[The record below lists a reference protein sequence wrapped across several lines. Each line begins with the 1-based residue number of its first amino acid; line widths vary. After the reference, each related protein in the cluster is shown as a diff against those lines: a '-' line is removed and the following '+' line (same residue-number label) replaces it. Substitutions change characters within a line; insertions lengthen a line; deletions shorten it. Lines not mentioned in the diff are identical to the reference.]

1 MSGGRNTNKKQ
12 VEKQYEYDKAVHNY
26 GWETKMLKWD
36 QAMSQYNAKIANDR
50 DTRDYEHSQKVAAWE
65 DAEAIRNF
73 KYQNQRAAHN
83 ASVKAYNKQL
93 DFNSLAQEISLN
105 DNTRK
110 YNERMTE
117 IGFKNENL
125 MMKFDHTKTAQQQGV
140 RQYKEKALLT
150 EAGLAAGLR
159 DASDQAGFEAREQL
173 SQLEKAKSDAARKGV
188 ELTMESLSKQGKV
201 RATGQTGRSARKNL
215 QAVLAEHGRGQ
226 AAVVGMI
233 THQEKD
239 NALAF
244 DRIQKKLEQATTK
257 AALDYATLATDVA
270 QTVERADMQILQAQE
285 GTGLG
290 QRELQE
296 SLKSATAQKEVDDQN
311 IQIKKYGA
319 DLSAENSIA
328 PDAQKE
334 PVPAFP
340 VKIKDPQTVPP
351 PEPSWDRHEAVKPIK
366 GAVSKGP
373 SLISQILSD
382 DRLKYNMN
390 RVGTSNKGIPIYTF
404 KYRHE
409 GKHGPEYIG
418 TSAQDLIQMGRSD
431 AVGRLEKEGFYYV
444 DYSKLDLQFAKVP
457 T

>member
-1 MSGGRNTNKKQ
+1 MSGGSNSNKEQ
-12 VEKQYEYDKAVHNY
+12 VEKQFAYDKAVHQY
-26 GWETKMLKWD
+26 GWDTKNLKWD
-36 QAMSQYNAKIANDR
+36 QATSQYNAKVKNDSNI
-50 DTRDYEHSQKVAAWE
+50 RDYEHSQKVAAWE

-93 DFNSLAQEISLN
+93 DYNSLAQEISLN

-117 IGFKNENL
+117 IGFKNEDL

-140 RQYKEKALLT
+140 RQYKEKALLS
-150 EAGLAAGLR
+150 EAGLAMGLK
-159 DASDQAGFEAREQL
+159 DASDAAGFAAREQL
-173 SQLEKAKSDAARKGV
+173 NSLEKAKADASRKGV
-188 ELTMESLSKQGKV
+188 DLTMESLAKQGKV

-215 QAVLAEHGRGQ
+215 QSVLAEHGRGQ
-226 AAVVGMI
+226 AALVGMI

-239 NALAF
+239 NALTF
-244 DRIQKKLEQATTK
+244 DRIQKKLDQATSK

-270 QTVERADMQILQAQE
+270 QTVEKADMQILQSQQ

-290 QRELQE
+290 QRQLKE
-296 SLKSATAQKEVDDQN
+296 SLKSAASQKEADDQG
-311 IQIKKYGA
+311 IQLKKYGA

-340 VKIKDPQTVPP
+340 VKITDPETVPP
-351 PEPSWDRHEAVKPIK
+351 MEPSWDMHVAVNPIE

-373 SLISQILSD
+373 SLLSQILSD

-409 GKHGPEYIG
+409 GKHGPKYIG
-418 TSAQDLIQMGRSD
+418 TSAQDLIQIGRSD